1 MYKQYLEVFSGLG
14 TMQGEYHIQLKDNAQ
29 PYPLSTTRRVALPLL
44 PKVKAELQRMERMRV
59 ISKIEEPTDWCA
71 GMVVIPKPN
80 GKIRICVDLTKLNES
95 VQRSRHILPS
105 VEETLAKLQNARIF
119 TKLDSNSGFWKIPL
133 SKDTA
138 KLTTFITPF
147 GRFHFN
153 QLPFG
158 ITSAPEYF
166 QSKMSQL
173 LEGLEGTASMMDDIL
188 VYGTN
193 QEEHD
198 KRLHGVLQRLRDN
211 GITFNKD
218 KCVFSV
224 SSVKFLGQ
232 IVSDRGIQPDPD
244 KIKSILQM
252 AQPVGYWI
260 ARGTRACVVSL

>member
-1 MYKQYLEVFSGLG
+1 
-14 TMQGEYHIQLKDNAQ
+14 MQGEYHIQLKDNAQ
-29 PYPLSTTRRVALPLL
+29 PHALSTTRRVALPLL

-71 GMVVIPKPN
+71 GMVVIP
-80 GKIRICVDLTKLNES
+80 
-95 VQRSRHILPS
+95 SRHILPS

-119 TKLDSNSGFWKIPL
+119 TKLDSNSGFWQIPL
-133 SKDTA
+133 SKDSA

-153 QLPFG
+153 RLPFG

-173 LEGLEGTASMMDDIL
+173 LEGLEGTASMMNDIL

-211 GITFNKD
+211 GITLNKD

-224 SSVKFLGQ
+224 SFVKFLGQ

-244 KIKSILQM
+244 KI
-252 AQPVGYWI
+252 
-260 ARGTRACVVSL
+260 